1 MPLLPKELLKSFFE
15 SGDRPS
21 AVHFAS
27 LIDSMMHLSDDRHI
41 IGLRVYESARTYLP
55 GDATLFD
62 NSLYLC
68 IAETTGAFSP
78 AAWQPVMSAGAVTY
92 MGTWNAQTNTP
103 ALQSSTGSKGQYYV
117 VTVSG
122 TTNINGITDWQVGDW
137 IINNGNVWQKVDNT
151 DSGSSPTAAQVVFT
165 PTGVITSA
173 NVQAA
178 IEELQTWTA
187 SQLAGKTDAF
197 SGQVANIVSFD
208 GDQRP
213 VDSGLS
219 LDIVPRMNASAFTAG
234 NFVMSDGTNMQKDSG
249 LNTSS
254 FLTRNNTEVYSP
266 SADYHPATKKYVD
279 DAAQLKLDKPTETI
293 PAGNFLT
300 LNASGVPVDSG
311 VNNSGI
317 VAPSAL
323 NSYLSKTNS
332 GIYVPADNYHPATK
346 LYVDEAVRRT
356 LIIPVQAVAT
366 VTTTT
371 WSRLAV
377 IVLPDLLEMYPGVT
391 TIGVRVRYSYRLAA
405 STTADLALSGD
416 LIPTPTTVFSPS
428 QQSLAVSTNVF
439 RTALTPEFLI
449 TNNASTVLSVVG
461 RRPTGTGAFNVH
473 AATLI
478 LRIF

>member
-1 MPLLPKELLKSFFE
+1 M
-15 SGDRPS
+15 
-21 AVHFAS
+21 
-27 LIDSMMHLSDDRHI
+27 
-41 IGLRVYESARTYLP
+41 
-55 GDATLFD
+55 
-62 NSLYLC
+62 
-68 IAETTGAFSP
+68 
-78 AAWQPVMSAGAVTY
+78 
-92 MGTWNAQTNTP
+92 
-103 ALQSSTGSKGQYYV
+103 
-117 VTVSG
+117 
-122 TTNINGITDWQVGDW
+122 
-137 IINNGNVWQKVDNT
+137 
-151 DSGSSPTAAQVVFT
+151 
-165 PTGVITSA
+165 ITSA

-254 FLTRNNTEVYSP
+254 FLTRNNADVYSP

-279 DAAQLKLDKPTETI
+279 DAAQLKLDKPAAAI

-300 LNASGVPVDSG
+300 LNGSGVPVDSG
-311 VNNSGI
+311 MNNSGI

-323 NSYLSKTNS
+323 DSYLSKTNS

-346 LYVDEAVRRT
+346 LYVDESVRRT

-371 WSRLAV
+371 WARLAA
-377 IVLPDLLEMYPGVT
+377 IVLPDLLDMYPGVT
-391 TIGVRVRYSYRLAA
+391 TIGVRVRYAYRLAA

-449 TNNASTVLSVVG
+449 TNNANTVLSVVG